1 MRAIALYLTN
11 SCTFGRRLLE
21 TILISLCSNELS
33 NIPPKLRSLN
43 AANTHFFYPK
53 MHFFLKKFAHVH
65 FL

>member
-1 MRAIALYLTN
+1 MRAIALHLTN

-21 TILISLCSNELS
+21 IILISLLNEFS

-43 AANTHFFYPK
+43 AANTHFFHTK
-53 MHFFLKKFAHVH
+53 IHFFLKKFAYLH